1 MSMLIR
7 PKSSQ
12 GFTIVELL
20 IVIVVIAILA
30 TITIVAYNGIT
41 NEADK
46 AVIASD
52 IRDISKRIEADK
64 VTSDTYPDNLNGYNL
79 PVGIVTNYTK
89 QSDTQYCLSLTSGRN
104 ASISYYITEDNSLN
118 EGECPSVTIPPGYE
132 AAPLAGGGSTAVDG
146 YNAIQP
152 QSCPLVGGSWI
163 KVPGN
168 SVYNKPNGFCVQQY
182 PARNIS
188 GVATSQATGA
198 RWTGVGI
205 TQPAAKGYAEA
216 VDTGTHLLSEDE
228 WMTIASNA
236 AAQPSNWSGGTVGTG
251 TLSIGSSTSAYGGV
265 SFTLSNG
272 SVIYFDTGTG
282 SGYAGN
288 EWTCYTGSNANNC
301 GLAQQYQPQPANAYY
316 TDQFGLFTSYGS
328 MPASSGRYYGDPR
341 YANAAL
347 APFVTSARD
356 KGLGY
361 LRSSY
366 ASGSATVFGFN
377 RGSWT
382 GVASSG
388 LFTLYIYT
396 NQTYAHATYGFR
408 AAK

>member
-1 MSMLIR
+1 MLIR
-7 PKSSQ
+7 SSSRA

-20 IVIVVIAILA
+20 IVIVVIGILA
-30 TITIVAYNGIT
+30 AITIVAYSGIT

-52 IRDISKRIEADK
+52 VRDISKRIEADR
-64 VTSDTYPDNLNGYNL
+64 VVSSEYPDNLNEYNL
-79 PVGIVTNYTK
+79 PAGVVTNYTK
-89 QSDTQYCLSLTSGRN
+89 QSDTEYCLSITSERN
-104 ASISYYITEDNSLN
+104 ASISYYITQENSLT
-118 EGECPSVTIPPGYE
+118 EGECPDSAIPPGYE
-132 AAPLAGGGSTAVDG
+132 AAPLAGGGSTTVSG
-146 YNAIQP
+146 YSAIQP
-152 QSCPLVGGSWI
+152 LTCPSVGGSWI

-168 SVYNKPNGFCVQQY
+168 SLYNNPNGFCVQQY
-182 PARNIS
+182 PARNIG
-188 GVATSQATGA
+188 GVATSQASGA

-205 TQPAAKGYAEA
+205 NQPAAKGYAEA

-236 AAQPSNWSGGTVGTG
+236 AAQPSNWSGGSVGNG
-251 TLSIGSSTSAYGGV
+251 TLSTGSSTSAYGGA

-282 SGYAGN
+282 SGYASN
-288 EWTCYTGSNANNC
+288 EWTCYTGPNANNC
-301 GLAQQYQPQPANAYY
+301 GLAQQYQPQPANAYH
-316 TDQFGLFTSYGS
+316 TDQFGIFTTYGS
-328 MPASSGRYYGDPR
+328 MPTSGGYYYGDPR

-366 ASGSATVFGFN
+366 ASGGATVFGFN

-382 GVASSG
+382 GATSAG